1 MIYQKLSEQKYITFR
16 LNSARFKIDYSLC
29 LIKTN
34 CFLFF
39 VPGLCIPHPQ
49 FQKSWKAFWWN
60 AWRTDLRDVLTWLDV
75 LTCETFW
82 LDLTWENLNVQ
93 VIQSSRQSFIHSIV
107 FTFLSVFCSLILYCL
122 TIADLFNDN
131 KTWIDRPITSFSSHF
146 NVNFKDVLNVNFIS
160 I

>member
-1 MIYQKLSEQKYITFR
+1 MISQKLSKQKSISFR

-60 AWRTDLRDVLTWLDV
+60 AWRTDL
-75 LTCETFW
+75 
-82 LDLTWENLNVQ
+82 TWENLNVQ
-93 VIQSSRQSFIHSIV
+93 VIQRSRQSFIHSIV

-146 NVNFKDVLNVNFIS
+146 NVNFKDVLNINFIS